1 MRVYRLLRDLKIDK
15 IMRWVGRCLELVLPS
30 DVLHVHVALLVLIA
44 AVFVMIRLLST
55 ILVIVNS
62 IDVRVER

>member
-15 IMRWVGRCLELVLPS
+15 IMRWVGRCLELVLSS